1 MSPQSVLAVSLAR
14 GPLVGTFLGLF
25 LYGITCLQAFFY
37 FQTYERDHR
46 GLKIT
51 VMLMSCRCRTLET
64 VHAALSIWV
73 MDDYLI
79 VHYADEGSLQSA
91 NWSVSRSTYILGFMI
106 DFFVYL
112 YFTWRIWI
120 FTGNKWIV
128 VLMLSISISRT
139 AISLIACILSVI
151 SPTWTRYLSHA
162 RTLIIIGNVLF
173 IIGDTFSASV
183 MAYHLTSFRPRT
195 DTYNTNS
202 PRRINIL
209 INRLLIFAVA
219 TGALTSLVDII
230 ALILSLTQPQSL
242 AFMSPILVQT
252 RLYANSLLTS
262 LNIRNA
268 NSRAYI
274 DAHDTSESADI
285 EMQGRSLRFANP
297 PNLSV
302 ISERSGRHQAID
314 PRKSTAES
322 WHTAQDNGTSS

>member
-1 MSPQSVLAVSLAR
+1 MSATSPQSVLAISLAR

-51 VMLMSCRCRTLET
+51 VAALLTFET
-64 VHAALSIWV
+64 IHAALSIWV

-79 VHYADEGSLQSA
+79 VHYADEGALQSA
-91 NWSVSRSTYILGFMI
+91 NWLSTSTYILGFLI

-120 FTGNKWIV
+120 FTGNRWIV
-128 VLMLSISISRT
+128 VLMLSISMSRT
-139 AISLIACILSVI
+139 AISIIACVLSVI
-151 SPTWTRYLSHA
+151 APTWTRYLSHS
-162 RTLIIIGNVLF
+162 RTLIITGNTLF

-183 MAYHLTSFRPRT
+183 MAYHLTNVRPSPNIY
-195 DTYNTNS
+195 DTNS
-202 PRRINIL
+202 PRRLNIL

-242 AFMSPILVQT
+242 AFLGPILVQT
-252 RLYANSLLTS
+252 RLYANSLLAS

-268 NSRAYI
+268 NSRAYE
-274 DAHDTSESADI
+274 DAHEASSAM
-285 EMQGRSLRFANP
+285 EMQGISLRFAHP

-302 ISERSGRHQAID
+302 ISEGSGRQLAID
-314 PRKSTAES
+314 PRKSTGES
-322 WHTAQDNGTSS
+322 WHTAQDSGTSSS